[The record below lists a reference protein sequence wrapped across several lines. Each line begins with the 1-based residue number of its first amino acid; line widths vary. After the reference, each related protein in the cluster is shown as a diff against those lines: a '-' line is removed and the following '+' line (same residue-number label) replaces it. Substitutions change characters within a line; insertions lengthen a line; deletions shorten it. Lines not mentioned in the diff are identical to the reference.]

1 MHGILCGMSDP
12 QKPSDPY
19 DPAAAGP
26 PSVPQPPSYG
36 AYPGSGQQAPGG
48 DGAPGSAPQPA
59 YGAPQ
64 TTPPGAYGAPQAH
77 YGQAG
82 QPGQPYAPYGGQP
95 SSPAGGNGLA
105 IASVVLGG
113 VGLLLSIIVFG
124 GVLGLVGLALGIV
137 ALLKKTGSRL
147 LAIIGTALSGLAV
160 LVSVAVLVVGLV
172 AAGSVR
178 DSIDES
184 SGETGG
190 SSDPGVTEPTE
201 STDDASE
208 EAASENAVFGDVWSY
223 DDGISVSVS
232 APQPFTPSETA
243 AGADQAAA
251 VVFTVTVQND
261 TGANYDPIE
270 TYSSVSS
277 GGVEAS
283 QVFDSA
289 QGLMGSPSTTVPAG
303 QSATWQE
310 VYSVSDPAQLV
321 YQIAPGYDYDAAV
334 FTN

>member
-1 MHGILCGMSDP
+1 MSDP

-19 DPAAAGP
+19 DPAASGP

-36 AYPGSGQQAPGG
+36 AYPGAGQQAPGG
-48 DGAPGSAPQPA
+48 DAAPGSAPQQA
-59 YGAPQ
+59 YGQPQ
-64 TTPPGAYGAPQAH
+64 STPAGGYGAPQAP
-77 YGQAG
+77 YG

-124 GVLGLVGLALGIV
+124 GILGLVGLALGIV

-160 LVSVAVLVVGLV
+160 LISVAVLVVGLV

-190 SSDPGVTEPTE
+190 SSSPDVAEPSE
-201 STDDASE
+201 PTDDASE
-208 EAASENAVFGDVWSY
+208 EASSENAVFGDVWSY

-270 TYSSVSS
+270 AYSSVSS
-277 GGVEAS
+277 AGVEAS

-289 QGLMGSPSTTVPAG
+289 QGLMGSPSTAVPAG

-321 YQIAPGYDYDAAV
+321 YQIAPGYDYDAAI
-334 FTN
+334 FTS

>member
-1 MHGILCGMSDP
+1 MSDP

-19 DPAAAGP
+19 DPAASGP

-36 AYPGSGQQAPGG
+36 AYPGAGQQAPSG
-48 DGAPGSAPQPA
+48 DAAPGSAPQPA

-64 TTPPGAYGAPQAH
+64 STPPGGYGAPLAP
-77 YGQAG
+77 YGQPG
-82 QPGQPYAPYGGQP
+82 QPGQPYAPYGGAP
-95 SSPAGGNGLA
+95 SSSPAGGNGLA

-124 GVLGLVGLALGIV
+124 GILGLVGLALGIV

-160 LVSVAVLVVGLV
+160 LISVAVLVVGLV

-184 SGETGG
+184 YGETGG
-190 SSDPGVTEPTE
+190 SSSPDVAEPSE
-201 STDDASE
+201 PTDDASE
-208 EAASENAVFGDVWSY
+208 EASSENAVFGDVWSY

-270 TYSSVSS
+270 AYSSVSS
-277 GGVEAS
+277 AGVEAS

-289 QGLMGSPSTTVPAG
+289 QGLMGSPSTAVPAG

-321 YQIAPGYDYDAAV
+321 YQIAPGYDYDAAI

>member
-1 MHGILCGMSDP
+1 MSDP

-19 DPAAAGP
+19 DPAASGP

-36 AYPGSGQQAPGG
+36 AYPGARQQAPGA

-59 YGAPQ
+59 YGQPQ
-64 TTPPGAYGAPQAH
+64 STPAGGYGAPQAP
-77 YGQAG
+77 YGQPG
-82 QPGQPYAPYGGQP
+82 QPGQPYAPYGGAP
-95 SSPAGGNGLA
+95 SSSPAGGNGLS

-184 SGETGG
+184 YGETGG
-190 SSDPGVTEPTE
+190 SSSPDVAEPSE
-201 STDDASE
+201 PTDDASE
-208 EAASENAVFGDVWSY
+208 EASSENAVFGDVWSY

-270 TYSSVSS
+270 AYSSVSS
-277 GGVEAS
+277 AGVEAS

-289 QGLMGSPSTTVPAG
+289 QGLMGSPSTAVPAG

-321 YQIAPGYDYDAAV
+321 YQIAPGYDYDAAI

>member
-1 MHGILCGMSDP
+1 MSDP

-19 DPAAAGP
+19 DPAASGP

-36 AYPGSGQQAPGG
+36 AYPGAGQQAPGG
-48 DGAPGSAPQPA
+48 DAAPGSAQQPA
-59 YGAPQ
+59 YGQPQ
-64 TTPPGAYGAPQAH
+64 STPAGGYGAPQAP
-77 YGQAG
+77 YGQPG
-82 QPGQPYAPYGGQP
+82 QPGQPYAPYGGAP
-95 SSPAGGNGLA
+95 SSSPAGGNGLA

-124 GVLGLVGLALGIV
+124 GILGLVGLALGIV

-160 LVSVAVLVVGLV
+160 LISIAVLVVGLV

-184 SGETGG
+184 YGETGG
-190 SSDPGVTEPTE
+190 SSSPDVAEPSE
-201 STDDASE
+201 PTDDASE
-208 EAASENAVFGDVWSY
+208 EASSENAVFGDVWSY

-270 TYSSVSS
+270 AYSSVSS
-277 GGVEAS
+277 AGVEAS

-289 QGLMGSPSTTVPAG
+289 QGLMGSPSTAVPAG

-321 YQIAPGYDYDAAV
+321 YQIAPGYDYDAAI